1 MKAKKNNAPAQE
13 SVVAMPVNTQQEW
26 VINCNRCGAAL
37 NVKNDGNAYICPVC
51 NTLFRIHTGTRIVK
65 DLSQKEKQVHL
76 TLTEKA
82 VNLIVENEEKAQ
94 RKAAKKKRKPSLR
107 RQKKARKKLQR
118 ALETVMAQNIRL
130 SEYEEGDVLLVD
142 LDDEGLVVKK
152 PQA

>member
-13 SVVAMPVNTQQEW
+13 PVVAMPVNTQQEW

-142 LDDEGLVVKK
+142 LDDEGLVVKR